1 MMRIILYTGKG
12 GVGKT
17 SISAA
22 TALQSAKQGLKTL
35 VMSTDPAH
43 SLGDSFGIK
52 LSSEPLEIRKNL
64 WAQEINT
71 IYEMEKGWGKLQKY
85 ITLLFTSKAADDI
98 TTEELTMFPG
108 MEDLISLLR
117 VLDYYKQN
125 TYDVI
130 IIDCAPTGETLAML
144 SFPDML
150 GWWMEKLFPIKRKV
164 LKVVRPV
171 AQPLL
176 GVPLPTD
183 DIMDELTN
191 TLEQLGEMRD
201 ILSNR
206 DVTSIRIVVNPE
218 KMVIKEAQRSFTYL
232 NLYDYNVDAIMINRV
247 IPNTVTDPYFQA
259 WKDTQKKYKTLIQN
273 SFDPLPIYEAPM
285 FEQEVVGLS
294 MLERVG
300 DALFK
305 SDSSPTEVKFNG
317 RTQYV
322 KKDGDEYI
330 FVLSIPFSNKSEL
343 ALNQKGD
350 ELIIRAGSVKRNI
363 TLPKT
368 LTHLSIQGAKFEDDV
383 LNIRFGGVVHA

>member
-52 LSSEPLEIRKNL
+52 LSSEPQEIRENL

-117 VLDYYKQN
+117 VLDYYKQK

-206 DVTSIRIVVNPE
+206 EVTSIRVVVNPE

-247 IPNTVTDPYFQA
+247 IPNTVTDSYFQA
-259 WKDTQKKYKTLIQN
+259 WKDAQKKYKALIQD
-273 SFDPLPIYEAPM
+273 SFQPLPIYEAPM

-305 SDSSPTEVKFNG
+305 SDSDPTAVKFNG

-322 KKDGDEYI
+322 TKNGDEYT

-343 ALNQKGD
+343 SLNQKGD

-368 LTHLSIQGAKFEDDV
+368 LTHLSIQGAKFEGDV